1 MKKLQNQLGVKSLTK
16 TEQQNVKGG
25 LISHYIP
32 SACQMED
39 GVGYCPTGQHCE
51 NGICVPNNPSN
62 GGSGGGGSTGGGPE
76 GPIHIDPNL

>member
-1 MKKLQNQLGVKSLTK
+1 MNIMKKLQNQLGVKSLTK

-25 LISHYIP
+25 LPYIP

-51 NGICVPNNPSN
+51 NGTCVPNNTGSGSN
-62 GGSGGGGSTGGGPE
+62 GNNSGNPD